1 MISFFK
7 FERLKKSLSNDQ
19 MEFFRK
25 ECELTLAEGDKK
37 VQFEQAVTTLV
48 ANTLNP
54 NKNSCK
60 YSAGCTSQNIDQL
73 NKDLIAYGMLQFLK
87 YTQVLKYLFKNT
99 FSSNLLFQ
107 ENFYLCRSGLLC
119 FYYVIITVTILS
131 QGHLR
136 QTIFILCRCGAVVF
150 SQGCIGVPDC

>member
-1 MISFFK
+1 MLQHIKYIGNKIIKQKRLDNVKLMISFFK

-60 YSAGCTSQNIDQL
+60 YSAGCTS
-73 NKDLIAYGMLQFLK
+73 
-87 YTQVLKYLFKNT
+87 
-99 FSSNLLFQ
+99 
-107 ENFYLCRSGLLC
+107 
-119 FYYVIITVTILS
+119 
-131 QGHLR
+131 
-136 QTIFILCRCGAVVF
+136 
-150 SQGCIGVPDC
+150 